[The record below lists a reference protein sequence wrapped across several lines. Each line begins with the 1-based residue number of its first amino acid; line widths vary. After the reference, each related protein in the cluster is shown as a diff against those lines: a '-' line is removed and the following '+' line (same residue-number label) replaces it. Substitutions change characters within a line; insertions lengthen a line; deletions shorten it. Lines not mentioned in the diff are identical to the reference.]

1 MLLPFPVVERKRGIK
16 LFCRR
21 IQEIMTVQKKMH
33 LTSLGCPKNLVD
45 SEIMLGLLELENYST
60 VEDPAEAE
68 LLLINTCGFIRPA
81 VEEAVDKILELAE
94 YTQDDPTKKLVVTG
108 CMVQRYGKELQKE
121 LPEVDIFVG
130 IDEEKNIASHL
141 TERTESTEK
150 RPDTPLLFLHQ
161 PSTYLADSHAP
172 RRLATPFF
180 RSYLKITEGCNNRC
194 TYCMIPAIRGDLRSR
209 SVQDLLVEA
218 KSLEQKGVKELSL
231 IAQDLTAYGDDFS
244 GHLVKSGAKDKK
256 DNLVTLL
263 RQLLAQTD
271 IPWFRLLY
279 LYPSSVSAELLE
291 LMAEQPRIL
300 PYLDI
305 PFQHVSDPVLQR
317 MGRRYGQQE
326 LEQLISMIRQILP
339 NCALRTTMMVGFPGE
354 TEDDVHKLLDCLQRW
369 QIDHLGV
376 FPYEAE
382 QGSVA
387 ADFAGQVDKER
398 GEERFARVMGLQAEI
413 STQQLKQYVGKKE
426 PVLVEGVS
434 QETDLLLE
442 GRTRYQAPDIDGCVL
457 INDGT
462 ARPGD
467 ILTVE
472 ITETHT
478 YDLVGRI
485 IH

>member
-1 MLLPFPVVERKRGIK
+1 
-16 LFCRR
+16 
-21 IQEIMTVQKKMH
+21 MTVQKKMH

-45 SEIMLGLLELENYST
+45 SEMMLGLLELENYIT

-94 YTQDDPTKKLVVTG
+94 YKQDDPAKTLVVTG

-130 IDEEKNIASHL
+130 IDEEKNISSLL
-141 TERTESTEK
+141 TENTKNTET
-150 RPDTPLLFLHQ
+150 RPDTSLLFLHQ
-161 PSTYLADSHAP
+161 PSIFLADSHVP

-209 SVQDLLVEA
+209 PVQDLLVEA
-218 KSLEQKGVKELSL
+218 KSLEQRGVKELAL
-231 IAQDLTAYGDDFS
+231 IAQDLTAYGDDFDS
-244 GHLVKSGAKDKK
+244 SEVKDKK

-305 PFQHVSDPVLQR
+305 PFQHVSDQVLQR

-326 LEQLISMIRQILP
+326 LEQLISMIRRILP

-382 QGSVA
+382 QGSIA

-398 GEERFARVMGLQAEI
+398 GEERFARVMALQAEI

-472 ITETHT
+472 ITEAHT

-485 IH
+485 IN